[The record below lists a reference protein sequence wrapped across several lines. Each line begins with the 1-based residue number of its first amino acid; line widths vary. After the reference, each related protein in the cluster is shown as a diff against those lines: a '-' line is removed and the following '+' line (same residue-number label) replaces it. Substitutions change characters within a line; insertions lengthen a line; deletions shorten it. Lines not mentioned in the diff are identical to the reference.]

1 LAEKSRFA
9 LKLCEHACLWSLYVS
24 SDAGAGGFAGIPDF
38 YQACSQS
45 VNGIL
50 RRSGGNIMLA
60 AMGQATGSN

>member
-1 LAEKSRFA
+1 MSVPMLGQA
-9 LKLCEHACLWSLYVS
+9 VS
-24 SDAGAGGFAGIPDF
+24 PASPDF

>member
-1 LAEKSRFA
+1 
-9 LKLCEHACLWSLYVS
+9 LYVS